1 MRRVVVGGE
10 LSGLLRAAVHVI
22 ELDDQPAASP
32 RRGDGEVEARR
43 WCSDPEIRA
52 LIRDGEIADGITL
65 SALLLAG
72 LGD

>member
-1 MRRVVVGGE
+1 MG
-10 LSGLLRAAVHVI
+10 AA
-22 ELDDQPAASP
+22 P
-32 RRGDGEVEARR
+32 RRGDGEVEARC